1 MVSNMVEI
9 TTTMLAEWTAR
20 ASATG
25 THETDVEPYIVRNA
39 ADIIAMASFGVDDSK
54 GKAAFDKF
62 KALQVALFSPNRL
75 AGVPFGE
82 YVQARRTAVCR
93 RLGEEID
100 GLLLSVIESRQRK
113 SKGEGEG
120 EERIDLLGLL
130 MRSGKGLTARELVDE
145 CKTFFFAGHET
156 TALAI
161 TWTMFLLALHPDWQR
176 QLREEVAE
184 ATGGGDIDAV
194 AVTKLTKMT
203 WVMNEVLR
211 LYPSAPN
218 LLRQARED
226 IWVGDKTV
234 IPHGTNI
241 WIDAVGMHHDR
252 ALWGVDV
259 DEFRPERFKDS
270 PYGGCTHRMG
280 YVPFGYGGRV
290 CVGKNLSVLEYKVVV
305 SLILKRFS
313 LSLSPNYEHS
323 PAVMLTMRPSRGMPL
338 ILETL

>member
-1 MVSNMVEI
+1 MVEI

-82 YVQARRTAVCR
+82 YVQARRTAECR

-130 MRSGKGLTARELVDE
+130 MWSGKGLTARELVDE

-184 ATGGGDIDAV
+184 ATRGGDIDAV
-194 AVTKLTKMT
+194 AMTKLT
-203 WVMNEVLR
+203 
-211 LYPSAPN
+211 
-218 LLRQARED
+218 
-226 IWVGDKTV
+226 
-234 IPHGTNI
+234 
-241 WIDAVGMHHDR
+241 
-252 ALWGVDV
+252 
-259 DEFRPERFKDS
+259 
-270 PYGGCTHRMG
+270 
-280 YVPFGYGGRV
+280 
-290 CVGKNLSVLEYKVVV
+290 
-305 SLILKRFS
+305 
-313 LSLSPNYEHS
+313 
-323 PAVMLTMRPSRGMPL
+323 
-338 ILETL
+338 